1 MRYAEDMSATRGD
14 HLVLYDGVCA
24 FCHGTVQFVLP
35 RDRAHR
41 FDFATLQSPTGR
53 RWLETF
59 ARNPHDFD
67 TFVLV
72 TKYRGPAPAMET
84 KARAALS
91 VAGELGFPWRLLRV
105 LRVLPQAWLDAAYDL
120 IAKNRY
126 RFFERYDTCPIPS
139 AEQRA
144 RFVDL

>member
-1 MRYAEDMSATRGD
+1 MSATRGE

-24 FCHGTVQFVLP
+24 FCHGSVQFVLP

-53 RWLETF
+53 RWMETF
-59 ARNPHDFD
+59 GRNPNDLD

-72 TKYRGPAPAMET
+72 SNYRGPAPVIET

-91 VAGELGFPWRLLRV
+91 VAGALGLPWRLLTV
-105 LRVLPQAWLDAAYDL
+105 LRVLPRSWLDTGYGL
-120 IAKNRY
+120 IAKYRY
-126 RFFERYDTCPIPS
+126 RVFGKYDACPIPS